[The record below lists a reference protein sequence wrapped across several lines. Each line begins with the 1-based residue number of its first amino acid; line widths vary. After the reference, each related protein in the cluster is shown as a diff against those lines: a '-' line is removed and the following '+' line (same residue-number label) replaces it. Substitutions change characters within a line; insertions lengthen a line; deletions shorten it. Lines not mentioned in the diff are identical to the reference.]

1 MFNLIPLAF
10 SKPRAPRAPSVSV
23 CDKDLVDI
31 VGARSHGNVR
41 LQQGR
46 FYTQEDVDAQFEKL
60 RHEEF
65 TD

>member
-1 MFNLIPLAF
+1 MFGLIPFAF
-10 SKPRAPRAPSVSV
+10 SQPRLPNGPSVSV

-31 VGARSHGNVR
+31 VSARSHGNVR

-46 FYTQEDVDAQFEKL
+46 FYTQDDVDAQFAQL

-65 TD
+65 AD